1 LLPILV
7 GGSKINGA
15 GSLLAQSCKYWV
27 LVQNTHF
34 LSVQKIL
41 GASPTNLITAHILII
56 PKRLQHS
63 FMYILSPRS
72 RKACIQLLSFSIRLP
87 RPAVRDMVLCSFQST
102 FSQLQSQL
110 SNFTFMP
117 LVTRRPS
124 FGECEKTSVS
134 FALICNSPR
143 QPNHNWTIGEAQH
156 ILLFSHTSKY
166 QQINCSLEV
175 DWLSSLG
182 WQCYRSV
189 HLSVPIFRN
198 VKGALNES
206 SKLETAVRPLES

>member
-1 LLPILV
+1 M
-7 GGSKINGA
+7 GGSKINRA
-15 GSLLAQSCKYWV
+15 GSLLAQSCKYRV

-34 LSVQKIL
+34 YLFKKFLERVRQ
-41 GASPTNLITAHILII
+41 ITAHILII

-72 RKACIQLLSFSIRLP
+72 GKACIQLLSFSIRLP
-87 RPAVRDMVLCSFQST
+87 RPAVRDMFLCSFQST
-102 FSQLQSQL
+102 FNQLQSQF

-117 LVTRRPS
+117 PVTQRPSS

-143 QPNHNWTIGEAQH
+143 QPNHNWTIGEASIFSCFH
-156 ILLFSHTSKY
+156 ILRNTNKSIVRLKWIGCPHYDGNTT
-166 QQINCSLEV
+166 EV
-175 DWLSSLG
+175 SI
-182 WQCYRSV
+182 C
-189 HLSVPIFRN
+189 SVPIFRN

-206 SKLETAVRPLES
+206 SKLETAVRPLER

>member
-1 LLPILV
+1 M
-7 GGSKINGA
+7 GGSKINRA
-15 GSLLAQSCKYWV
+15 GSLLAQSCKYRV

-34 LSVQKIL
+34 YLFKKFLERVRQ
-41 GASPTNLITAHILII
+41 ITAHILII

-72 RKACIQLLSFSIRLP
+72 GKACIQLLSFSIRLP
-87 RPAVRDMVLCSFQST
+87 RPAVRDMFLCSFQST
-102 FSQLQSQL
+102 FNQLQSQF

-117 LVTRRPS
+117 PVTQRPSS

-156 ILLFSHTSKY
+156 IFLFSHTSKH

-175 DWLSSLG
+175 DWLSSLR
-182 WQCYRSV
+182 WQYYRSV
-189 HLSVPIFRN
+189 HLFSTNI
-198 VKGALNES
+198 
-206 SKLETAVRPLES
+206 

>member
-1 LLPILV
+1 
-7 GGSKINGA
+7 
-15 GSLLAQSCKYWV
+15 
-27 LVQNTHF
+27 
-34 LSVQKIL
+34 
-41 GASPTNLITAHILII
+41 
-56 PKRLQHS
+56 
-63 FMYILSPRS
+63 MYILPPRS
-72 RKACIQLLSFSIRLP
+72 MKACIQLLSFSIRLP

-102 FSQLQSQL
+102 FNQLQSQF

-117 LVTRRPS
+117 LVTRWPSS

-175 DWLSSLG
+175 DWLSSLR

-206 SKLETAVRPLES
+206 SKLETAVRPLESSSLYCLYAFVNIGTR